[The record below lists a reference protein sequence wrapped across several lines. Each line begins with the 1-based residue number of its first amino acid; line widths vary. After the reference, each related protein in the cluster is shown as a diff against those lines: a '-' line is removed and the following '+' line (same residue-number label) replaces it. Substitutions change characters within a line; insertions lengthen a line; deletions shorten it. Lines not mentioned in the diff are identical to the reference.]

1 MFSNCMTRSSSGR
14 PGASEPLR
22 VAVCLL
28 SDCFAVSEPMSETS
42 AYRPLAPSETA
53 KTATISQRCSHGG
66 GGTRP
71 SGGASP
77 VPGDGAGPVRESA
90 GPVCGPAGLVRES
103 AGLVE
108 MSSVI
113 AFSITEPDEPNSPH
127 EAELLSSVDQRGAPR
142 DPPRYLHP
150 SRGRY
155 VRVPALSL
163 DRPTRRAGPGRG
175 PAFGT
180 EGGQAH
186 VRGSG
191 RQHGQ
196 PDRLGDPPAV
206 RHRGQQGHAQEG
218 PSQPDRGPGQPGLQ
232 PGHRGGHRLRRGRRG
247 AVAVDGAGQ
256 RPGEELGPDHLER
269 VLRARDHQPVQ
280 RAERAVGARRDLR
293 GGAVG
298 GRPRRDHPALAQ
310 GVERLHQASAVRVNR
325 PPVVLAA
332 VPTLF
337 DADGELDRDANRALY
352 KLISGLL
359 DGMLVAGTTGEFPA
373 LEDAE
378 RLWLA
383 EQALAEAGPDRVI
396 VHIGAPDAR
405 HAARLARAAVALG
418 ARRIAA
424 ITPYYLPARPDE
436 LVTYY
441 RSVREAAPGAEI
453 YAYIFPER
461 TGLTVSPT
469 LLAEAAQAASLAGA
483 KISGSASAD
492 LAGYVAAAAGLRIFS
507 GNDADPWATA
517 RAGAEG
523 VISGRSSAYP
533 ELYAALV
540 KDPAVQERL
549 DRVVA
554 LGASVGRLKHA
565 LRARGLA
572 GAGARM
578 TVDPPDPQLAA
589 AIEAEAAAL
598 APLLAQ
604 LPVLYLP
611 GRQPAA
617 GVARRSV

>member
-1 MFSNCMTRSSSGR
+1 
-14 PGASEPLR
+14 
-22 VAVCLL
+22 
-28 SDCFAVSEPMSETS
+28 MS
-42 AYRPLAPSETA
+42 
-53 KTATISQRCSHGG
+53 
-66 GGTRP
+66 
-71 SGGASP
+71 
-77 VPGDGAGPVRESA
+77 
-90 GPVCGPAGLVRES
+90 
-103 AGLVE
+103 
-108 MSSVI
+108 
-113 AFSITEPDEPNSPH
+113 
-127 EAELLSSVDQRGAPR
+127 
-142 DPPRYLHP
+142 
-150 SRGRY
+150 
-155 VRVPALSL
+155 
-163 DRPTRRAGPGRG
+163 
-175 PAFGT
+175 
-180 EGGQAH
+180 
-186 VRGSG
+186 
-191 RQHGQ
+191 
-196 PDRLGDPPAV
+196 
-206 RHRGQQGHAQEG
+206 
-218 PSQPDRGPGQPGLQ
+218 
-232 PGHRGGHRLRRGRRG
+232 
-247 AVAVDGAGQ
+247 
-256 RPGEELGPDHLER
+256 
-269 VLRARDHQPVQ
+269 
-280 RAERAVGARRDLR
+280 
-293 GGAVG
+293 
-298 GRPRRDHPALAQ
+298 
-310 GVERLHQASAVRVNR
+310 R

-337 DADGELDRDANRALY
+337 DPDGELDSDANRALY
-352 KLISGLL
+352 KLISGQL

-405 HAARLARAAVALG
+405 HAARLAREAVALG

-436 LVTYY
+436 LVTHY

-461 TGLTVSPT
+461 TGLTVSPA
-469 LLAEAAQAASLAGA
+469 LLAEAARAASLAGA

-492 LAGYVAAAAGLRIFS
+492 LAGYVAAAPGLRIFS
-507 GNDADPWATA
+507 GNDADPWAVT
-517 RAGAEG
+517 RAGGEG

-540 KDPAVQERL
+540 KDPGMQEQL

-589 AIEAEAAAL
+589 AIEAEVAAL